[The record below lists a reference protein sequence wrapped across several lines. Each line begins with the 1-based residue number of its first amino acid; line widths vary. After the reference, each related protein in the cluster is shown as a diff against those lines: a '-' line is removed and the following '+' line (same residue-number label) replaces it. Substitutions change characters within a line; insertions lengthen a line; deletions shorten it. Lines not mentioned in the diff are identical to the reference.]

1 MSDSVLRTL
10 LGKLHAGGT
19 LTTNLASTLT
29 SVPLVS
35 PGCIMTYISSSAP
48 SGWLTCDGS
57 AVSRTAYSALFSVV
71 STTFGT
77 GDGSTTFNLP
87 DLRGRVPIGAGQ
99 GSNLS
104 SRVLATTGGEESHT
118 LTSNELPSHSHTV
131 NDPGHGHGVSGSVA
145 QNNLSGPAWCSSP
158 GNPPN
163 YNLVTNLST
172 TGITIQSTGG
182 GSAHNVMQP
191 YLVLNYIMK
200 Y

>member
-57 AVSRTAYSALFSVV
+57 AVSRTAYSALFFVV

-145 QNNLSGPAWCSSP
+145 QNNLSGPAWCSAP
-158 GNPPN
+158 GNSPN
-163 YNLVTNLST
+163 YNLYTGAST
-172 TGITIQSTGG
+172 TGITVQSTGG